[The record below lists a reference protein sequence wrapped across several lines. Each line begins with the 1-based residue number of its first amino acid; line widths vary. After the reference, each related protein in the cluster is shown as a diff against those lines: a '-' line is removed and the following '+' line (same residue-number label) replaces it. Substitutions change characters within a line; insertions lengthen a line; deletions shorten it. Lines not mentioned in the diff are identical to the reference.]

1 MAKTNN
7 SFARQVAFTRAV
19 TPSNDADLPGGVTRA
34 LMVGT
39 DGAVAVT
46 YANGTTDTIHLL
58 AGVVH
63 PLQVARVRVTG
74 TSATLIKACY

>member
-1 MAKTNN
+1 VSKSNG
-7 SFARQVAFTRAV
+7 SFVRQVAFTLPV
-19 TPSNDADLPGGVTRA
+19 SPDNSNDLPGGVTRA

-46 YANGTTDTIHLL
+46 YANGTTDTLYLL
-58 AGVVH
+58 AGIVH

-74 TSATLIKACY
+74 TDATLIKACY